1 MERAALGSPFLL
13 CRVVQPATGQGGAQP
28 WLSGGTSEGGLGG
41 GNRSNRDGNR
51 FPESLIYQ
59 VGTG

>member
-1 MERAALGSPFLL
+1 MTE
-13 CRVVQPATGQGGAQP
+13 GQGPEGPLTASAGYLIVQ
-28 WLSGGTSEGGLGG
+28 GGEGG
-41 GNRSNRDGNR
+41 GNRSNRDGDR